1 MLHDIRYA
9 DLTEEQI
16 ASIICPRFKNE
27 KILVEEPLVHITN
40 DPVLKKEPKPLV
52 KKEHDRNHDDNMI
65 PFVSRSDSSIIGF
78 TSTDTTEKQV
88 VQTKHTNY
96 SDATTQPDLSFPHA
110 SHPKANMD
118 NPKDVVELIQSQI
131 QKLALN
137 EDLLDLKRTVDR
149 MQQERASDL
158 QEHLARLEE
167 QRKRE
172 RDMLDQ
178 IHATKERLEKA
189 IADGLFEQENQSRA
203 TSSKPAHNEPSA
215 DPRSNYR
222 HHHSHRQHT
231 HRHRPVPV
239 YEDASRP
246 WRHGYHETQ
255 HEPPEF
261 NPYFP
266 DLTSLAFDDF
276 MPPPPPPPLNA
287 HYPLYYHHNQ
297 QPDPSPYFSY
307 EELARRRGMMPFD
320 IFMPPHPNPFPP
332 PFAMR
337 PPSPSR
343 GRRTRKRSKSTDT
356 PFYQSDGHRER
367 GSCHTAAEELPP
379 TPYSRS
385 RKSSLHSAKSD
396 LSHEAEQS
404 GTLDPSVGVELH
416 DNPVPFDLSSHHQ
429 SQINDPPEKQQR
441 SSLPSAH
448 RSRSG
453 HAQWKIK
460 RASRHEPD
468 APSSHPPFFDDL
480 PNNRLME
487 GNDRMM
493 AMMMMAAT
501 PSINAAYGIYHA
513 SLPPY
518 LPEGRAP
525 YQPSKKGDS
534 PDMLDAPYP
543 EVQDRFSNS
552 HYSRYHSSMPN
563 NGMNQGKSQYG
574 QPFFDPA
581 QTHLLNQREQ
591 PSSSSQANHSSIY
604 PTDRIYM

>member
-1 MLHDIRYA
+1 MLLKRKKQAIQPIKIPIPMLHDIRYA

-16 ASIICPRFKNE
+16 ASILCPRLKNE

-40 DPVLKKEPKPLV
+40 TPVLKKEAMPSV
-52 KKEHDRNHDDNMI
+52 KEHNRNHDDNII
-65 PFVSRSDSSIIGF
+65 PSARLDSSIIGF
-78 TSTDTTEKQV
+78 TSTDTIEV
-88 VQTKHTNY
+88 VQSHSKHTND
-96 SDATTQPDLSFPHA
+96 SNATTQPDLSFPHA
-110 SHPKANMD
+110 SHPNMD
-118 NPKDVVELIQSQI
+118 NPKDAVKLIQSQI

-189 IADGLFEQENQSRA
+189 IADGLFEQENQSPKR
-203 TSSKPAHNEPSA
+203 SSKPAHNEPSA
-215 DPRSNYR
+215 DARSNYR

-239 YEDASRP
+239 YGASRP
-246 WRHGYHETQ
+246 WQ
-255 HEPPEF
+255 QPEF

-266 DLTSLAFDDF
+266 DLTSLALDDF
-276 MPPPPPPPLNA
+276 MPPPFHPLHYHQNPPT
-287 HYPLYYHHNQ
+287 
-297 QPDPSPYFSY
+297 DPSLYVSY

-320 IFMPPHPNPFPP
+320 VFMDMPPPHPFPFT
-332 PFAMR
+332 MR
-337 PPSPSR
+337 PPS
-343 GRRTRKRSKSTDT
+343 RRNRKRSKSTDT
-356 PFYQSDGHRER
+356 PFYHQER
-367 GSCHTAAEELPP
+367 GSFYTAAEELPP

-396 LSHEAEQS
+396 LSHEAEPS
-404 GTLDPSVGVELH
+404 DTLDPSLGVELH
-416 DNPVPFDLSSHHQ
+416 DDPVPFDLSHHP
-429 SQINDPPEKQQR
+429 NTKPENQHR
-441 SSLPSAH
+441 SSSH
-448 RSRSG
+448 QSG

-468 APSSHPPFFDDL
+468 APNSHPPFFDDL
-480 PNNRLME
+480 ANTRMME

-501 PSINAAYGIYHA
+501 PSMNAAYGIYHA

-518 LPEGRAP
+518 LPEGRAA
-525 YQPSKKGDS
+525 YQPNKKGDS
-534 PDMLDAPYP
+534 PDAPYP
-543 EVQDRFSNS
+543 EIQDRFSN
-552 HYSRYHSSMPN
+552 YSRYQNNMPN
-563 NGMNQGKSQYG
+563 NGISQQYG

-581 QTHLLNQREQ
+581 QK
-591 PSSSSQANHSSIY
+591 PSSSSQANHSSLY